1 MADHEDRLARMALS
15 CVVEAGDLRLRDRL
29 RVQTPQEIW
38 CAVSTSTVDDAWTRR
53 AQLLDLPA
61 LADRAG
67 RHGVRFI
74 IPSDPDWPVG
84 LADLDHSEPVQ
95 KWGGMPMGLW
105 VRGRGSLAEL
115 AADAVAIVGCRAS
128 TAYGDRVAS
137 ELGGGLAATGTTV
150 VSGAAYGI
158 DAAAHRGALA
168 EDGPTIAV
176 MAGGLDGVY
185 PKGNTQLVDE
195 VAQHGLVVSE
205 APPGAT
211 PSRRRFLTRNRLIA
225 GLSAGVI
232 VVEATMRSGARNTV
246 SWASSLMRHVMAV
259 PGPVGSSTSYLP
271 HRLIRENEAVLVT
284 GVDDVRELVSPMGID
299 LVDRETQP
307 RLLDDLDEQQAAV
320 YEALPSRGSRA
331 TDEIALEAGVHIRVA
346 LVALEELRARGLAAS
361 ASDGG
366 WRLGVVQD
374 RPVSAQQ
381 QGRGRDG

>member
-1 MADHEDRLARMALS
+1 MGDHEERAARMALS

-38 CAVSTSTVDDAWTRR
+38 RAVSTSGVDDAWTRR
-53 AQLLDLPA
+53 AALVHLPTLVGMA
-61 LADRAG
+61 N

-74 IPSDPDWPVG
+74 IPSDPDWPAG
-84 LADLDHSEPVQ
+84 LVDLDHSEPVQ
-95 KWGGMPMGLW
+95 RWGGMPVGLW
-105 VRGRGSLAEL
+105 VRGPGSLAEM
-115 AADAVAIVGCRAS
+115 AADAVAVVGCRAS
-128 TAYGDRVAS
+128 TAYGDRVAA
-137 ELGGGLAATGTTV
+137 ELGSGLAGSGTTV
-150 VSGAAYGI
+150 VSGGAYGI
-158 DAAAHRGALA
+158 DASAHRGALA
-168 EDGPTIAV
+168 EDGPVIAV
-176 MAGGLDGVY
+176 MAGGLDDVY
-185 PKGNTQLVDE
+185 PKGNRQLIDTIAERGV
-195 VAQHGLVVSE
+195 VVSE

-225 GLSAGVI
+225 GLSAGV
-232 VVEATMRSGARNTV
+232 VLVEATMRSGARNTV

-271 HRLIRENEAVLVT
+271 HRLIREQEAVLIT
-284 GVDDVRELVSPMGID
+284 GVEDVRELVSPMGRD

-307 RLLDDLDEQQAAV
+307 RLLDDLDDDQAAV

-331 TDEIALEAGVHIRVA
+331 TGEIALDAGVHIRVA

-374 RPVSAQQ
+374 RPVPSAQQ
-381 QGRGRDG
+381 QGRG